1 MNVITR
7 ESALHENAP
16 FMSGVIVNACS
27 ADARFIGSL
36 NVTTI
41 VGVRFVPAPRGDPM
55 TTTGRVT
62 ATIVHVSL
70 PAGGRPHIPRPVPL
84 EGPDRVPGPAP
95 PPPTRRRGVGGG
107 GAGGLG

>member
-27 ADARFIGSL
+27 AEARFIGSL

-41 VGVRFVPAPRGDPM
+41 VGVRLVPAPRGDPT

-62 ATIVHVSL
+62 STIVHVSL
-70 PAGGRPHIPRPVPL
+70 PAGGCSAFPARAL
-84 EGPDRVPGPAP
+84 ESVRNAYPCPSTP
-95 PPPTRRRGVGGG
+95 PEL
-107 GAGGLG
+107 GAVRAEV

>member
-62 ATIVHVSL
+62 STIVHVSL
-70 PAGGRPHIPRPVPL
+70 PAGG
-84 EGPDRVPGPAP
+84 GPTFPAPAPSGGRDAGRGP
-95 PPPTRRRGVGGG
+95 PPPRGVRPGG
-107 GAGGLG
+107 GAEGGA